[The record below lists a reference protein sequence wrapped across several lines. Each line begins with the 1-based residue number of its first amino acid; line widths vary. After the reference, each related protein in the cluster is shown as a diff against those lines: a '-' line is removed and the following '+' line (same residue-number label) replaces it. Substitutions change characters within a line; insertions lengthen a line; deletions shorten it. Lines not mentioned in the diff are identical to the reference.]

1 MASEI
6 EDFAAVK
13 MSFVIFWVVTAYSDV
28 QG

>member
-6 EDFAAVK
+6 EDFAAVE
-13 MSFVIFWVVTAYSDV
+13 MSFVIFWVVTVYSDV